1 MISICNKFILL
12 IPGWQDTLMLILKLN
27 ICNIYFD
34 VNIVYNEIMNRKF
47 SQDIDILMRIYK
59 ETADVLTNFQ
69 HNTIIIP
76 L

>member
-47 SQDIDILMRIYK
+47 SQDIDILMCIYK

>member
-1 MISICNKFILL
+1 
-12 IPGWQDTLMLILKLN
+12 
-27 ICNIYFD
+27 
-34 VNIVYNEIMNRKF
+34 MNRKF

>member
-1 MISICNKFILL
+1 
-12 IPGWQDTLMLILKLN
+12 MLILKLN